1 MSFGKMVFRTI
12 VTAPAARGSQTSQ
25 EVRLNTGRKGNYFS
39 TNFEDTFC
47 KNLQS

>member
-1 MSFGKMVFRTI
+1 MSLGQVVFGAK

-39 TNFEDTFC
+39 TNFEG
-47 KNLQS
+47 